1 MRDGGRPVRLK
12 QPRKLKKARDRSA
25 PGENAHDQTRAIA
38 EGRGDASDDLVKLIE
53 EMRAGSRDAAATF
66 MTRYGSRI
74 RRRIRGKLN
83 PSMRRLFDS
92 LDILSTIGRRLD
104 SYVRSGKLEAASE
117 AQLWALVVRM
127 ADNAVIE
134 KSRIFRRLQKVEA
147 EDSRFSQ
154 ELLNRLRQAERSGHN
169 GFEVE
174 LEKAMAQIRDETD
187 KQILSFWLAGS
198 PLTQIAHCVDLAPTA
213 VRKRWQ
219 GIKLKLL
226 QGLLVELDR

>member
-1 MRDGGRPVRLK
+1 MRLK
-12 QPRKLKKARDRSA
+12 HSRKLQQAGVRNAPTDDAQNQKWASA
-25 PGENAHDQTRAIA
+25 ETRGE
-38 EGRGDASDDLVKLIE
+38 ASDDLVKLIE
-53 EMRAGSRDAAATF
+53 EMRGGDRDAAATF

-104 SYVRSGKLEAASE
+104 SYVRSGKLEAVSE

-134 KSRIFRRLQKVEA
+134 KSRIFRRLQRVEA
-147 EDSRFSQ
+147 EDSQFSQ
-154 ELLNRLRQAERSGHN
+154 ELLNRLRQAERRGHN
-169 GFEVE
+169 GFEAE
-174 LEKAMAQIRDETD
+174 LEKAMAQIHDKTD

-198 PLTQIAHCVDLAPTA
+198 PFTQIAHCVDLAPTA

-219 GIKLKLL
+219 GIKSKLL
-226 QGLLVELDR
+226 QRLLVELDR